1 MEKKN
6 GEHKSLCH
14 KRHVFVKE
22 RWLRKLNY
30 KFNGSVDIQ

>member
-14 KRHVFVKE
+14 KRHAFVKE
-22 RWLRKLNY
+22 RKLNY